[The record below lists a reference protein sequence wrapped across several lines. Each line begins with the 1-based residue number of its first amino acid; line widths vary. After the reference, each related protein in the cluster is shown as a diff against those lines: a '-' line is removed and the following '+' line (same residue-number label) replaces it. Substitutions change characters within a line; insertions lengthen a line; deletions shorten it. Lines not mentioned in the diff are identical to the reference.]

1 MVHAALIGMGI
12 TSSESGI
19 HFRYIV
25 SSAAVKDININ
36 LPAETAF
43 LHKCFNQGKQLLIL
57 EGDTLICL
65 SCPHNQ
71 FFLRKDGDQLPAY
84 QVNIAVCSDFLSL
97 QEFLN
102 HQAFRMGK

>member
-1 MVHAALIGMGI
+1 MILILPAYHNLVVLHHDKPLFIGIRSSDCGLSFQILHNIVEMVHAALIGMGI

-36 LPAETAF
+36 LPTETAF

-65 SCPHNQ
+65 SCP
-71 FFLRKDGDQLPAY
+71 A
-84 QVNIAVCSDFLSL
+84 
-97 QEFLN
+97 
-102 HQAFRMGK
+102 